1 MTEQRLIELL
11 RRGLDRLRRCAARL
25 VRLFRRA
32 VKEKAYLQRPENVKS
47 LRHLFAEVKRVLR
60 AVLPKKGSGWVRFG
74 GTDPYQTGQV
84 MQLAALFYPLY
95 GKRIEVIPE
104 FEEPALETKLQV
116 SGRIYLWQLLLA
128 GLRLMLDKNLRK
140 MYRHFSEGEKPVG
153 EKKEAAW
160 EN

>member
-1 MTEQRLIELL
+1 MTEMRLRELL
-11 RRGLDRLRRCAARL
+11 RQCLGRLRRCAARTG
-25 VRLFRRA
+25 RLLRRA
-32 VKEKAYLQRPENVKS
+32 AAEKSYLQRPENVKS
-47 LRHLFAEVKRVLR
+47 LRHLFEEIKRVLR
-60 AVLPKKGSGWVRFG
+60 AVLPRKGSGWVRFG

-116 SGRIYLWQLLLA
+116 SGRIYLWKLLLA